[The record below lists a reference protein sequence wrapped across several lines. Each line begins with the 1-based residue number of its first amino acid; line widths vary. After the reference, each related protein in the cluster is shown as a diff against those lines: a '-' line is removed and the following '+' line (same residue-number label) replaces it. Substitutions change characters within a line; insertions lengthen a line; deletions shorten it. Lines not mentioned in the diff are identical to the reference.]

1 MENKNKEIDTRLVEK
16 LNDVIEKLEDYR
28 PSQVS
33 EGDLNDL
40 QDSIRDI
47 RREVDTLKENYHS
60 LDKQTVE
67 FINRLDSLEESIK
80 NYQKNE
86 GMSDDKVRAVV
97 GNFVSVLIG
106 SVLAYVFS
114 QLKQW

>member
-1 MENKNKEIDTRLVEK
+1 MENKDKEIDTKLVEK
-16 LNDVIEKLEDYR
+16 LNDVIEKLEEYR

-33 EGDLNDL
+33 ESDLDDL

-47 RREVDTLKENYHS
+47 RGEVDTLKENYHS

-97 GNFVSVLIG
+97 GNVVSVLIG